1 MHNQKGPNKYIMD
14 KQKFNK
20 PNRLAEEALEELR
33 QRLVEISLT
42 DAEFEI
48 ENRENII
55 KIFKINGEPNWN
67 EKYIIVTKKKE
78 ILLKILT
85 GEKDLFS
92 LTKNEWNEIL
102 NPSPSN
108 SLIFRYFKKLHN
120 AFKTNAKSNGDYES
134 AYFEIN
140 RILKEKWGSNSKNF
154 GR

>member
-1 MHNQKGPNKYIMD
+1 MD

-33 QRLVEISLT
+33 QRIVEIPLT
-42 DAEFEI
+42 DAEIDI

-55 KIFKINGEPNWN
+55 KIFQINGEPNWN
-67 EKYIIVTKKKE
+67 EKYIIINKKKE
-78 ILLKILT
+78 ILLKVLT
-85 GEKDLFS
+85 GERKLVS

-108 SLIFRYFKKLHN
+108 SLIFKYFKKLHN
-120 AFKTNAKSNGDYES
+120 AFKTNAKSNEDYES

-140 RILKEKWGSNSKNF
+140 RILKEKWKSNSKNF
-154 GR
+154 G